1 MSKAQRIESIGH
13 KRVKVG
19 SLQADVYALLANF
32 STLMN
37 FLLGAIVSLGIIL
50 NHPLQRYWAMRCIM
64 LGASF
69 DAIDGRLARR
79 SHTKPKLGA
88 QFDTA
93 GDLSTFGLAPALLIF
108 DRVGHFNANFAL
120 LLAAFYLYGAWF
132 RLSRFML
139 TPTYG
144 YFNGMAS
151 PVAATFVAAW
161 YVQANADIVLFCG
174 SMALI
179 STVMI
184 VSLPYTAMKVV
195 DTIFQKANFVFT
207 ICLMLLLTYSPNDW
221 MEFLAKIWIINVLY
235 YTIFG
240 PYFTRR
246 SFKLNKAQNATAS

>member
-1 MSKAQRIESIGH
+1 MSRAQKLNSIGF

-19 SLQADVYALLANF
+19 SLEADVYALLANF

-37 FLLGAIVSLGIIL
+37 FSLGALVSLGIIL
-50 NHPLQRYWAMRCIM
+50 NHPLHRYWAMRCIM

-108 DRVGHFNANFAL
+108 DRVGYFNPNFAL

-144 YFNGMAS
+144 YFNGMPS

-161 YVQANADIVLFCG
+161 YAKSNADIVLFCG

-179 STVMI
+179 SIVMI
-184 VSLPYTAMKVV
+184 VSLPYTALKVV
-195 DTIFQKANFVFT
+195 DTFFQKANFVFT
-207 ICLMLLLTYSPNDW
+207 ICLMLLLTYSPNSW
-221 MEFLAKIWIINVLY
+221 MEFLAKIWILNVLY
-235 YTIFG
+235 FTIFG

-246 SFKLNKAQNATAS
+246 SFKLDQKQTTTAS